1 MPEGKHCCQFL
12 LLCVNSLMF
21 SIIVIFSICC
31 VLLFLQNEEFP
42 AGDALAQYE
51 NTKPDRMDFA
61 LVLHRG
67 PRLLVRAYVYF
78 TH

>member
-1 MPEGKHCCQFL
+1 MCKLSDVFNNCNFQR
-12 LLCVNSLMF
+12 LLC
-21 SIIVIFSICC
+21 
-31 VLLFLQNEEFP
+31 LLFLQNEEFP